1 VFPAGESVDRT
12 TDDAVDRFTELYEGL
27 G

>member
-1 VFPAGESVDRT
+1 VLPAGESVDRT